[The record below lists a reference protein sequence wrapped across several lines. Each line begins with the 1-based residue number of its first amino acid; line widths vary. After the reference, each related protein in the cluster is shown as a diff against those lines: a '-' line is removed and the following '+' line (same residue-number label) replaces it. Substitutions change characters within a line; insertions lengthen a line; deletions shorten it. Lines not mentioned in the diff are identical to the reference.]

1 MHPCPS
7 TTPSK
12 HSATDMK
19 KASEKDER
27 PEDLRHLRRELSP
40 EASKAFDQLTREVYR
55 AGALSI
61 REKQLIA
68 VAVAHALGC
77 SECIHGHSRLA
88 LRNGA
93 TEAELMEAI
102 WVAAQISAGSVI
114 TSSTVALRAAR
125 DSSDRMSNPR

>member
-1 MHPCPS
+1 
-7 TTPSK
+7 
-12 HSATDMK
+12 MK
-19 KASEKDER
+19 KPSGNDER
-27 PEDLRHLRRELSP
+27 PDDLRHHRRELSP
-40 EASKAFDQLTREVYR
+40 EASSAFDQLTREVYR

-68 VAVAHALGC
+68 IAVAHALGC

-93 TEAELMEAI
+93 TEAEVMEAI

-114 TSSTVALRAAR
+114 SSSTVALRAAR
-125 DSSDRMSNPR
+125 DFSSRLANPDESQGGPAEVPR